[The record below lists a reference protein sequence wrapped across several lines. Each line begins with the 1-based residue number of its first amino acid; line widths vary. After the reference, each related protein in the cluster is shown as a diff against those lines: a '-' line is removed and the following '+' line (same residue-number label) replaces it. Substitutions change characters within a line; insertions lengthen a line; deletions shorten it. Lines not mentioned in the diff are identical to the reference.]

1 MAHTF
6 LLANCFQRKC
16 FTMYF
21 SLCSIQ
27 NFWIHLLG
35 QCISSKPHLSNSS
48 RLCGRSAKQ
57 SAISFAYAL
66 PHFLKDPAAK
76 KTLPA
81 VFSHW
86 GRTSSA
92 FSFSRSAYKGGL
104 HKSAEFTLSRLF
116 LSLIHIFHKSH
127 LLKLWISGSLISGDW
142 HYLRSTRP
150 FLPLHMLPSFLSRQT
165 QKKKKKDW
173 NTATKVR
180 QFDMSHTPLSRL
192 PLLLADV
199 QDIEISKTKR
209 WLLQSR

>member
-142 HYLRSTRP
+142 HTTSEALD
-150 FLPLHMLPSFLSRQT
+150 LSCLSICCPVFFRDKR
-165 QKKKKKDW
+165 KKKKKKGLKYR
-173 NTATKVR
+173 N
-180 QFDMSHTPLSRL
+180 
-192 PLLLADV
+192 
-199 QDIEISKTKR
+199 
-209 WLLQSR
+209 